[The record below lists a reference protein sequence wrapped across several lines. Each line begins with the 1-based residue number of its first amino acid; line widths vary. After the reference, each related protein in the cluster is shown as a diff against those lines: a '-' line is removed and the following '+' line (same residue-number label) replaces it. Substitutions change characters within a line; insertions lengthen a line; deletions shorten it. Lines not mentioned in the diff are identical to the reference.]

1 MGLFGNLFNGAHTA
15 AKSENNNAAG
25 GGNSSAETGINDIPD
40 TPLPFGYKSTWLC
53 VKSNSAEEV
62 IEKLELKNAVKC
74 NWKSG
79 FESLNEGIFV
89 SPVLDGWVL
98 VIGWGDDIIT
108 EDPERLDSVG
118 KMFPEV
124 QYFSSHRVADYY
136 AWVKYV
142 GGVKIRSYCYCGG
155 EGEVYEN
162 VGELTPEEEELG
174 LTNLIPD
181 SESDWDQYDFA
192 DEEHVVAVAAAWGVD
207 TLKMEKYPP
216 STGYFCKI

>member
-1 MGLFGNLFNGAHTA
+1 MGFFGKLFGGNAD
-15 AKSENNNAAG
+15 NNAVS
-25 GGNSSAETGINDIPD
+25 GNSADGAEISEIPD
-40 TPLPFGYKSTWLC
+40 SPRPFGFKATWLC
-53 VKSNSAEEV
+53 VRSNSPEDV
-62 IEKLELKNAVKC
+62 IEKLGMKNAVKC

-79 FESLNEGIFV
+79 FEHFNEGIFV
-89 SPVLDGWVL
+89 SPALDGRVL

-108 EDPERLDSVG
+108 QDPERLDAVG

-142 GGVKIRSYCYCGG
+142 GGVKIRAYCYCGG

-162 VGELTPEEEELG
+162 FGDLTPEEEELG

-181 SESDWDQYDFA
+181 TSADWDEYDFA
-192 DEEHVVAVAAAWGVD
+192 DEENVVAIAAAWGID